1 VSARVVPSPGELPSV
16 TDQRTL
22 FVHPEESVNPTLDD
36 AIELCRAELE
46 RLKVKLEIYRRLKHR
61 RREQLLKL
69 IIARIDERQ
78 MALDQLEALVIARR
92 APEEPIH

>member
-1 VSARVVPSPGELPSV
+1 V

-22 FVHPEESVNPTLDD
+22 LVHPEESVNPTLDD

-69 IIARIDERQ
+69 IISRIDERQ